1 MDTRDVT
8 RDPLSPGLVDA
19 GNRDGGRDVRDIRT
33 PAERA
38 AMRQGDDR
46 SIGDLLKE
54 LRDETTTL
62 LRQEVALAKTE
73 ITEKVSKAARNTGY
87 IGAGAV
93 MAYLGLLFVLIA
105 VTVALGLAL
114 DATGLDNHGYW
125 LSPLIVG
132 AVIGLIGW
140 GMTKKGISTLKEE
153 TLVPEKTVQSLQ
165 EDKQWLQE
173 KVTK

>member
-1 MDTRDVT
+1 MDTRDTT

-38 AMRQGDDR
+38 ALRHGEDR
-46 SIGDLLKE
+46 SIGDLLKD

-87 IGAGAV
+87 IGVGAV
-93 MAYLGLLFVLIA
+93 MAYLGLFFVLAA
-105 VTVALGLAL
+105 VTVALAMAL
-114 DATGLDNHGYW
+114 DAMGLGRHGWW
-125 LSPLIVG
+125 LSPLMVG
-132 AVIGLIGW
+132 AVIGLVGW
-140 GMTKKGISTLKEE
+140 SMTKKGINTLKEE
-153 TLVPEKTVQSLQ
+153 SLVPEKTVQSLQ